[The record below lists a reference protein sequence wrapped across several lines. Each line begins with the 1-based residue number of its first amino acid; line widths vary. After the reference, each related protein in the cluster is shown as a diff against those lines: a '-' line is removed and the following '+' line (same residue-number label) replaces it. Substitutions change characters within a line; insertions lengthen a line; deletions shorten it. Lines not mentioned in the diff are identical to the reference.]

1 MGDIGRRYERRRP
14 YNLEKR
20 SRKIKA
26 VLTERLKE
34 GGLMREKY
42 IKVRLSATEMKQLKD
57 LACFNGLTVSS
68 FVRWLIQ
75 NYKNEDIK

>member
-1 MGDIGRRYERRRP
+1 M
-14 YNLEKR
+14 
-20 SRKIKA
+20 
-26 VLTERLKE
+26 KE

-42 IKVRLSATEMKQLKD
+42 IKVRLSAAEMKRLKD

>member
-1 MGDIGRRYERRRP
+1 M
-14 YNLEKR
+14 
-20 SRKIKA
+20 
-26 VLTERLKE
+26 KE

-42 IKVRLSATEMKQLKD
+42 IKVRLSAAEMKRLKD

-68 FVRWLIQ
+68 FIRWLIQ